1 MREAPQIRRKEN
13 FMKNERMKRGELKLF
28 FTLLSVECEYSSIC
42 M

>member
-13 FMKNERMKRGELKLF
+13 FMKNERMEREFKLF
-28 FTLLSVECEYSSIC
+28 FTLLSVEWEYSSIW